1 MYLAPFGGGRRKAA
15 GRGTRILRGGE
26 LSTVL
31 IIRAAERGMAVKI
44 TRRLILDIFP
54 RGGQVPAP
62 GACMERWF
70 AVGLGYAF
78 FSGIRELFKIK
89 LLLYKFNADIAV
101 IAGYVQLFF
110 AAVFIIRQIALPL
123 FYFGL
128 NSEIFIASCNFA
140 GNISIFNIQGQGAAR
155 A

>member
-78 FSGIRELFKIK
+78 FSGIRALFKNKITP
-89 LLLYKFNADIAV
+89 L
-101 IAGYVQLFF
+101 
-110 AAVFIIRQIALPL
+110 QIQ
-123 FYFGL
+123 
-128 NSEIFIASCNFA
+128 C
-140 GNISIFNIQGQGAAR
+140 
-155 A
+155 

>member
-1 MYLAPFGGGRRKAA
+1 M
-15 GRGTRILRGGE
+15 
-26 LSTVL
+26 
-31 IIRAAERGMAVKI
+31 KI

-62 GACMERWF
+62 GVCMERWF

-101 IAGYVQLFF
+101 IAGYVQLFSPLSLLSGRLLSPF
-110 AAVFIIRQIALPL
+110 FI
-123 FYFGL
+123 
-128 NSEIFIASCNFA
+128 SD
-140 GNISIFNIQGQGAAR
+140 
-155 A
+155 